1 MLSEKYRPKNLSE
14 VVGRDNVIEGLINFK
29 KSGNIPNLLFL
40 GKPGTGKTTLAQL
53 FIKYLFKEDF
63 KANFIELN
71 ASDENGVDCIRT
83 KVKEFAS
90 KKSINSKYPRIVFL
104 DEIDK
109 LTDSAQQALKKPMEA
124 FSSTARFILC
134 ANTEDIHSAILSRC
148 IIFRFENLSDDVV
161 IERLKEI
168 LKEEEKELTEKDLQA
183 IAKNSNGDMR
193 QALNL
198 LQAKISGVE
207 IAENINNYKLMDLSV
222 KEFEDK
228 ILYKYDVK
236 VIISKLFEEQLKQ
249 KPNPKQINILANA
262 DYRTSIQTV
271 KTLQLLDCFM
281 QLKGE

>member
-1 MLSEKYRPKNLSE
+1 MSLTEKYRPKSLPE
-14 VVGRDNVIEGLINFK
+14 IIGRDNIIEGLLQFK
-29 KSGNIPNLLFL
+29 KSGNIPNILMV
-40 GKPGTGKTTLAQL
+40 GPAGSGKTTLAQL
-53 FIKYLFKEDF
+53 WIKYLHGESYKM
-63 KANFIELN
+63 NSMELN
-71 ASDENGVDCIRT
+71 SSDENSIEVVRT
-83 KVKEFAS
+83 KIKEFVI
-90 KKSINSKYPRIVFL
+90 KKSLDSKYPKIVFL
-104 DEIDK
+104 DEADRM
-109 LTDSAQQALKKPMEA
+109 SMASQGALKKIMESYNA
-124 FSSTARFILC
+124 KFILC
-134 ANTEDIHSAILSRC
+134 ANSENIDEPIKSRC
-148 IIFRFENLSDDVV
+148 ICFNFNGLLEEDI

-168 LKEEEKELTEKDLQA
+168 LKEEEKELTDKDLQT